1 MKRTLSALCLI
12 AMIATPAG
20 AQTREE
26 ASEELREV
34 RDRIDT
40 LKKELESEGR
50 RRSRAE
56 RALADIEK
64 SEQKVRGELAGVRK
78 KMQQSRQRQADLER
92 QSDEQRAELEK
103 QRLALGQQLRVAYI
117 NGNEEWLR
125 VVLNQQDATSL
136 GRRMTYYGYLSRQ
149 RRETI
154 DKVAAAIAELEQIQA
169 EIRSELASLAE
180 LESEAAEKLAE
191 IAETRAERSELV
203 AKISADISSKD
214 KEIQR
219 LQAQAKELTDLV
231 EALARVLPKMP
242 VYDGEPFAGKAS
254 SLAWPVEGQI
264 LKKFGAPRADGML
277 KWQGVLLGA
286 AAGTPVRSVYHG
298 RVVFADWLDGM
309 GLLAIVDH
317 GDGYMSLYGHNQALL
332 KDVGEWVD
340 PGESIAQVGDSGGQ
354 DRPALYFEIRKDG
367 KPVNP
372 GRWIR

>member
-1 MKRTLSALCLI
+1 MKRTFLAFLLVAVVAAS
-12 AMIATPAG
+12 AG
-20 AQTREE
+20 AQTREK

-34 RDRIDT
+34 RGRIDA
-40 LKKELESEGR
+40 LKKELESQGR

-56 RALADIEK
+56 RSLADTEK
-64 SEQKVRGELAGVRK
+64 AEQKIRGELSSVRK
-78 KMQQSRQRQADLER
+78 KIQQSRERQADLER
-92 QSDEQRAELEK
+92 QSDEQRARLEK
-103 QRLALGQQLRVAYI
+103 QRAALSKQLRVAYI

-125 VVLNQQDATSL
+125 VALNQQDASGL

-154 DKVAAAIAELEQIQA
+154 EQVALAIAELEKIQT
-169 EIRSELASLAE
+169 EIQNELASLAE

-191 IAETRAERSELV
+191 ISEARAERAELV
-203 AKISADISSKD
+203 AKISADMNSKD
-214 KEIQR
+214 KEMQR
-219 LQAQAKELTDLV
+219 LQAQAKELTELV

-242 VYDGEPFAGKAS
+242 EYDGAPFAGKVS
-254 SLAWPVEGQI
+254 SLAWPVDGQI

-286 AAGTPVRSVYHG
+286 PAGSPVRSVYHG

-309 GLLAIVDH
+309 GLLTIIDH
-317 GDGYMSLYGHNQALL
+317 GEGYMSLYGHNQTLL